1 MNRRGAVPDGLTR
14 FLTLVEGRLAERLAR
29 PPGTRDTL
37 MHAARHLCLLPGGKR
52 GRPILVHTFAEALGL
67 TGEPVLEVAVA
78 AELIHSAS
86 LLHDDVVDAGMFR
99 RGRPTA
105 NAQWGNLVSVMAG
118 DLLLSDSLLRL
129 NRLSPAVG
137 STALET
143 IREMTYA
150 AIAEVESRGDL
161 EHSPDALASVAEG
174 KTGSLFGWCGKAV
187 ATLVGEPDAAR
198 CFDAFGRELG
208 IAFQIADDVRDV
220 TGADPGKPRY
230 QDIVSRT
237 PSLPIALA
245 VRHDPQLRRRFQEAW
260 GPGAM
265 NLEKAKELGTAL
277 WCTGAID
284 ASISAMELH
293 LSKAVEALGPYRE
306 GPAGERLLHWAL
318 NVARGVALK
327 DAA

>member
-1 MNRRGAVPDGLTR
+1 MGAFPDALTA
-14 FLTLVEGRLAERLAR
+14 FLGRVETELAQRLSS
-29 PPGTRDTL
+29 PPDDRDTL
-37 MHAARHLCLLPGGKR
+37 LAAARHLCLLPGGKR
-52 GRPILVHTFAEALGL
+52 GRPILVHTFAESLGL
-67 TGEPVLEVAVA
+67 HGSPVLEIAVA

-86 LLHDDVVDAGMFR
+86 LLHDDVADVGMFR
-99 RGRPTA
+99 RGRPTV

-118 DLLLSDSLLRL
+118 DLLLSDSLLKL
-129 NRLSPAVG
+129 NHLSPTLG
-137 STALET
+137 SSALST
-143 IREMTYA
+143 VREMTNA

-161 EHSPDALASVAEG
+161 DHSVAALAKVAEG

-187 ATLVGEPDAAR
+187 AQLVGDREAER

-208 IAFQIADDVRDV
+208 VAFQIADDVRDV

-237 PSLPIALA
+237 PSLPVALA
-245 VRHDPQLRRRFQEAW
+245 VRHDLHLRRRFQEAW
-260 GPGAM
+260 APGVM

-284 ASISAMELH
+284 EAITEMEKH
-293 LSKAVEALGPYRE
+293 LARAVEALGPFRE
-306 GPAGERLLHWAL
+306 GPVGDRLLHWAL
-318 NVARGVALK
+318 SVARGVALK

>member
-1 MNRRGAVPDGLTR
+1 MNRMGSLPPAVTI
-14 FLTLVEGRLAERLAR
+14 FLTQVEQKLAERLER

-37 MHAARHLCLLPGGKR
+37 MAAARHLCLLPGGKR
-52 GRPILVHTFAEALGL
+52 GRPILVHTFAEALGVS
-67 TGEPVLEVAVA
+67 GAPVLEIAVG

-129 NRLSPAVG
+129 NRLSPLVG
-137 STALET
+137 SSALET

-161 EHSPDALASVAEG
+161 EHSADALAAVAEG
-174 KTGSLFGWCGKAV
+174 KTGSLFGWCGKSV
-187 ATLVGEPDAAR
+187 ALLAGEAEAAR
-198 CFDAFGRELG
+198 CFDAFGRQLG
-208 IAFQIADDVRDV
+208 IAFQIADDIRDV

-245 VRHDPQLRRRFQEAW
+245 VRQDANLRRRFKEAW
-260 GPGAM
+260 APGAM

-284 ASISAMELH
+284 AAGAQMERH
-293 LSKAVEALGPYRE
+293 LAAAVDALGPYRE

-318 NVARGVALK
+318 SVARGVALK

>member
-1 MNRRGAVPDGLTR
+1 MGALPDALTR
-14 FLTLVEGRLAERLAR
+14 FLTQVEARLNERLSR

-37 MHAARHLCLLPGGKR
+37 MQAARHLCLLPGGKR
-52 GRPILVHTFAEALGL
+52 GRPILVHTFAEALGV
-67 TGEPVLEVAVA
+67 TGEPVLEIAVG

-137 STALET
+137 NTALET
-143 IREMTYA
+143 VREMTWA
-150 AIAEVESRGDL
+150 AIAEIESRGDL
-161 EHSPDALASVAEG
+161 SHSQAALASVAEG
-174 KTGSLFGWCGKAV
+174 KTGSLFGWCGKAI
-187 ATLVGEPDAAR
+187 ATLAGEAEAAR

-208 IAFQIADDVRDV
+208 IAFQIADDIRDV
-220 TGADPGKPRY
+220 TGTDPGKPRY

-245 VRHDPQLRRRFQEAW
+245 VKHDEHLRKRISEAW
-260 GPGAM
+260 APGAM

-284 ASISAMELH
+284 EATQVMELH
-293 LSKAVEALGPYRE
+293 LSRAVDALGPYRE
-306 GPAGERLLHWAL
+306 GPVGERLLHWAIS
-318 NVARGVALK
+318 VARGVALK